1 MDVCVT
7 GACCSPLTG
16 ECVETLAFGCEE
28 LGGVFQGPGTDCDP
42 NLCPP
47 PVGAC
52 CIDGSCVPDQ
62 SEADCA
68 GAGGQWAGALTE
80 CDADLCVLGA
90 CCVGDICVPDQSEAN
105 CLSVT
110 GAQWAGLFTHCFAG
124 LCPICDDGDA
134 DEDGNVD
141 LHDFARFQTCFGAD
155 GTGDCKCVDMDND
168 NDVDLTD
175 YARFYEALSGP

>member
-1 MDVCVT
+1 M
-7 GACCSPLTG
+7 
-16 ECVETLAFGCEE
+16 
-28 LGGVFQGPGTDCDP
+28 
-42 NLCPP
+42 
-47 PVGAC
+47 GAC

-68 GAGGQWAGALTE
+68 SADGQWAGALTE

-105 CLSVT
+105 CLSVA

-134 DEDGNVD
+134 NEDGNVD
-141 LHDFARFQTCFGAD
+141 LQDFARFQTCLGR
-155 GTGDCKCVDMDND
+155 
-168 NDVDLTD
+168 
-175 YARFYEALSGP
+175 ARRPAPTVSGPRPEQLDGSAGASPSRSGCTG